1 MNYSTYSD
9 QNKLNYKCISGSFLK
24 ICAIVIMLI
33 DHLAAG
39 LVLPSIISGDMYDFL
54 SRFGID
60 VTLDLE
66 IQIYVFLR
74 GVGRQAFPIFCY
86 LLVEGFMHTHSK
98 ARYSITLAAFALIS
112 EIPFDLGLITYKA
125 YDTLNLNTIYAEYE
139 TQIWESQNVYFTLA
153 LGVIAMWAA
162 DSILKKLKGINI
174 VLAYAASIIPFG
186 LAAWL
191 AYYMKTDYDACGI
204 AVIAILYYFHS
215 ICILAT
221 LLAYIFLTFTMSTP
235 INGGMEEWSLP
246 AFMIINLYNGQRGFI
261 KKNFKYFFYI
271 FYPAHLLLIFFLRYF
286 LLH

>member
-1 MNYSTYSD
+1 
-9 QNKLNYKCISGSFLK
+9 
-24 ICAIVIMLI
+24 MLI

-39 LVLPSIISGDMYDFL
+39 LVLPSVISGDMYDFL
-54 SRFGID
+54 SRFVID

-125 YDTLNLNTIYAEYE
+125 YDTLNLNTIYTEYE

-191 AYYMKTDYDACGI
+191 AYYMKTDYNACGI
-204 AVIAILYYFHS
+204 AVIAILYYSHS

-261 KKNFKYFFYI
+261 KKNFKYFFYW
-271 FYPAHLLLIFFLRYF
+271 FYPAHLIILYFMNIFIFNPNHNYIETMSNTLDYITNSF
-286 LLH
+286 SNII